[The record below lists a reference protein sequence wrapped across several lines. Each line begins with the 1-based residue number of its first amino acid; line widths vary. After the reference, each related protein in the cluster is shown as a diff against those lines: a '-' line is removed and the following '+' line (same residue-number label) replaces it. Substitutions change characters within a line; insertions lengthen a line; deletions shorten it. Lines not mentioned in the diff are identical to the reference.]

1 MGMNAD
7 EQLTINELD
16 AVIARLQAQIAE
28 MEQLI
33 DELVSRRAQAAR
45 LEVA

>member
-1 MGMNAD
+1 MNAD